1 MKSAFSKKS
10 EREKAIE
17 NRGAFMLPHMT
28 PGDFGRLIAI
38 GASDPNRGRWQER
51 MQK

>member
-1 MKSAFSKKS
+1 MKRAIGKSS

-17 NRGAFMLPHMT
+17 DRGVFMLPHMT
-28 PGDFGRLIAI
+28 PGEFNRLIAI
-38 GASDPNRGRWQER
+38 RTSDPNRGQRQER